1 MFQLSS
7 NECDGMSSQIVMTY
21 PIKRPKNDLPLAFTE
36 HGVTMLATVL
46 KSKKARQTSIAVVR
60 AFIALKQFALN
71 YNEISDKLRE
81 LESRYNK
88 QFKDVYEAINYL
100 LLKDRKITAIT
111 SEGESDFKAM
121 KPIDDTSFDEE
132 RISLFSLF

>member
-100 LLKDRKITAIT
+100 LLKDRKIT
-111 SEGESDFKAM
+111 SHNQRR
-121 KPIDDTSFDEE
+121 
-132 RISLFSLF
+132 RIGFQSNETDR